1 MNILNKKKK
10 MSHSSRR
17 WLDRQLK
24 DEFSQLAKKR
34 GYRSRAAFKLIQI
47 NQKFQIFANCKNV
60 LDLGCFPGGW
70 LQVIK
75 ELTKPGCKILGI
87 DKLKIKNIENIT
99 FFQRDIFEDK
109 TLQMIN
115 FFFKTKIDLVLSDMS
130 PNASGN
136 KSVDHLK
143 IISLADKVL
152 ELSKEL
158 LKNDKYLVIKI
169 FQGGAQGLLLENL
182 KKNFTSIKY
191 FKPKASRKESA
202 ETYLICKKI
211 NN

>member
-1 MNILNKKKK
+1 MNILSKKKK
-10 MSHSSRR
+10 ISHSSRR
-17 WLDRQLK
+17 WLDRHLK

-75 ELTKPGCKILGI
+75 ELTKPGCKILGV
-87 DKLKIKNIENIT
+87 DKLKIRNIDNVT
-99 FFQRDIFEDK
+99 FFQKDIFED
-109 TLQMIN
+109 TTIQMIN
-115 FFFKTKIDLVLSDMS
+115 FFFKKKIDLVLSDMS

-136 KSVDHLK
+136 RNVDHLK

-152 ELSKEL
+152 ELSKDI
-158 LKNDKYLVIKI
+158 LKHDKYLVIKI
-169 FQGGAQGLLLENL
+169 FQGGAQGQLLENL
-182 KKNFTSIKY
+182 KENFTYIKY

>member
-1 MNILNKKKK
+1 MNILIKKKK
-10 MSHSSRR
+10 MSQSSRR

-60 LDLGCFPGGW
+60 LDLGSFPGGW
-70 LQVIK
+70 LQVTR

-87 DKLKIKNIENIT
+87 DKLKIRNIQKIN
-99 FFQRDIFEDK
+99 FFQKDIFEDS
-109 TLQMIN
+109 TIQMIN
-115 FFFKTKIDLVLSDMS
+115 LFFKKKIDLVLSDMS

-136 KSVDHLK
+136 KNVDHLK

-152 ELSKEL
+152 ELSKDI
-158 LKNDKYLVIKI
+158 LKSDKYLVIKI
-169 FQGGAQGLLLENL
+169 FQGGAQGQLLENL
-182 KKNFTSIKY
+182 KKNFTSLKY

>member
-1 MNILNKKKK
+1 MNILSKKKK
-10 MSHSSRR
+10 ISHSSRR
-17 WLDRQLK
+17 WLDRHFK

-75 ELTKPGCKILGI
+75 ELTKPGCKILGV
-87 DKLKIKNIENIT
+87 DKLKIRNIDNVT
-99 FFQRDIFEDK
+99 FFQKDIFED
-109 TLQMIN
+109 TTIQMIN
-115 FFFKTKIDLVLSDMS
+115 FFFKKKIDLVLSDMS

-136 KSVDHLK
+136 RNVDHLK

-152 ELSKEL
+152 ELSKDI
-158 LKNDKYLVIKI
+158 LKHDKYLVIKI
-169 FQGGAQGLLLENL
+169 FQGGAQGQLLENL
-182 KKNFTSIKY
+182 KENFTSIKY